1 MLVSKYLKAKF
12 SGGAILT
19 DSAALKRIKGMIA
32 AEERERQKFKKLY
45 GMKDTANTDSWR
57 SPTRDPEDSDYS
69 DEDDII
75 DKDGMVSFAG
85 VEDDDIN
92 VDELRRTLDHGKA
105 ASRVAVG
112 DGVTK
117 AKSGL
122 GDTGPLFDSILTSI
136 GERMEKRKMS
146 EQEKKVNEI
155 HSLSLLMYKQ
165 QQDMM
170 KDMDQLR
177 GRVSAQEQKTQ

>member
-1 MLVSKYLKAKF
+1 MAASSLTAQLQQWQACM
-12 SGGAILT
+12 GAIKPGDL
-19 DSAALKRIKGMIA
+19 
-32 AEERERQKFKKLY
+32 
-45 GMKDTANTDSWR
+45 
-57 SPTRDPEDSDYS
+57 P

-117 AKSGL
+117 AKTGL

-136 GERMEKRKMS
+136 GERMEKRKLS

-155 HSLSLLMYKQ
+155 HSLALLMYKQ

>member
-1 MLVSKYLKAKF
+1 M
-12 SGGAILT
+12 
-19 DSAALKRIKGMIA
+19 
-32 AEERERQKFKKLY
+32 
-45 GMKDTANTDSWR
+45 
-57 SPTRDPEDSDYS
+57 
-69 DEDDII
+69 
-75 DKDGMVSFAG
+75 
-85 VEDDDIN
+85 
-92 VDELRRTLDHGKA
+92 
-105 ASRVAVG
+105 
-112 DGVTK
+112 TK
-117 AKSGL
+117 AKTGL

>member
-1 MLVSKYLKAKF
+1 MYV
-12 SGGAILT
+12 T
-19 DSAALKRIKGMIA
+19 DAAALKRIKGMIA

-146 EQEKKVNEI
+146 EQEKKVNEM
-155 HSLSLLMYKQ
+155 HSVVLMIAKQ
-165 QQDMM
+165 LDAQQRA
-170 KDMDQLR
+170 L
-177 GRVSAQEQKTQ
+177 QEQQRALSEQQASLNQLLED